1 MLASALKASCEV
13 VLTKEPT
20 DGPWGQKLRRSFV
33 TERLAPADELE
44 AFVNDRREH
53 VETLINPA
61 LARGAVV
68 IVDRYYYSTV
78 AYQGARGLDPKQVLE
93 MNRAF
98 APKPEV
104 VFIVDLD
111 PRVAL

>member
-1 MLASALKASCEV
+1 MLAAALPGREV

-33 TERLAPADELE
+33 TERLAPADELD

-53 VETLINPA
+53 VDALITPA
-61 LARGAVV
+61 LARGAIV

-78 AYQGARGLDPKQVLE
+78 AYQGARGLDAARVLA

-98 APKPEV
+98 AP
-104 VFIVDLD
+104 
-111 PRVAL
+111 